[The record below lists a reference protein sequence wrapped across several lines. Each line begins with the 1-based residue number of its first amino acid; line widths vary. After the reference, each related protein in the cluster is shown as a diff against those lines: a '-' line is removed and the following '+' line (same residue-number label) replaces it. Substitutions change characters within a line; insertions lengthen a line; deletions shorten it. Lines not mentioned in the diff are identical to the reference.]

1 MPAVGTSCGVPIIM
15 ASNVQQR
22 QQHPCTTTEEP
33 KHQRARGAAGHQE
46 SATGECQ
53 QSWSRQRPPFDQ
65 QQQQEDLD
73 PEQDPQQHPSAPQE
87 SVHHHRI
94 PRLHELLHHQRKVP
108 PTLHAR
114 GRLLISEG
122 ARRREVRGCG
132 AGGGVLLC
140 CSLDALSRPA
150 KLLQFG
156 VLLLI
161 LLLATHGDLVQ
172 AEGNVG
178 CQFVRTLC
186 IPHSEVCYDDNIFG
200 KCIPTT
206 GVDVEDIEKTPL
218 TEDQSRVLATMLEE
232 LQGAGLGWDHP
243 YVQCRIQGSLFSLQ
257 RQQQLPP
264 NLCANLAPTPP
275 EFGDPASALAYV
287 RFTPPEPEAELD
299 YYEQPGGPAQFYP
312 ALRKKQVR
320 ESDADDL
327 YLNRM
332 LQDRRRLRHD
342 PSELEHF
349 GKMDAHGQSTQ
360 LDAPSIMD
368 AFLDTERQRIER
380 EQQLAAAEQ
389 DADRRAEQNRL
400 ELYQILAA
408 SEPDPQPYQRK
419 PAAQPNAMDQLEAI
433 VEQQQ
438 QRELKEQQEQAKAPV
453 YVPPEEVNESSEL
466 YFPDNFAPFKRARGR
481 SRGGLAEEVEDEQ
494 PKRSFFRELAG
505 EQGLV
510 QEPPLRFRHAETEVD
525 ATPELVKRRPAS
537 FKQLDPYDVGLQQQE
552 MAFESGLLRNSLTPL
567 EEEVML
573 ASNSFPRQAKSQRV
587 YTEGGLL
594 LMPQVE
600 QDTDGMQADEPENV
614 NQSLL
619 ANMLGF
625 ARHERLDVKKPGPL
639 LGPPSLG
646 SAELSNQLETEKARK
661 QEGHG
666 NKEVLPA
673 HIKGNAE
680 DDAHKKKKV
689 MKQLH
694 SAEDH
699 APHTVDTE
707 YVHVFVKNPIDS
719 WNDGQRI
726 MKELEQI
733 LHMQGFFSYLT
744 VQQHEVSFRVNSN
757 NPERKTAG
765 DVARTINENRGVK
778 NNIQRR
784 VGFYVLH
791 AGVGD
796 VIKDLQDPSVSSSRI
811 ELAEQGP
818 DVTHIMAY
826 MFAGAGA
833 AAVIVIFVTLILIK
847 RHDRKRDKL
856 GGLQSGIAGAETCSK
871 DYQELCRA
879 RMAGK
884 AGGGGNSTGG
894 AAGGG
899 SNEPAPSGRITSL
912 SKENEGRPPS
922 SRSSTSSWSEEPALT
937 NMDISTGHMVLS
949 YMEDHLRN
957 KGRLQREWEAL
968 CRYEAE
974 PSAREAASQPQ
985 CAGLN
990 RPGAP
995 LPYDHSRVV
1004 LNHLANAEGLDYVN
1018 ASTITDHDPRAPA
1031 YVAAQ
1036 GPLPSTLAHFWQMIW
1051 EQGAVVIVALCR
1063 LQENGEVA
1071 CARYWPEEGAE
1082 VYHIYEVHLV
1092 SEHIWCDDYLVRSFY
1107 LKNLRTSETRTV
1119 TQFHFL
1125 SWPHMGV
1132 PAQAKALLDFRRK
1145 VNKSYRGRRSCPIV
1159 VHGSAGAGRTG
1170 AYILLDLVLERMNK
1184 GAREI
1189 DIAATLEHLRDQR
1202 AGVVA
1207 TRQQFEF
1214 VLMAVAEEVHAIL
1227 KALPA
1232 NTSGEKRELDKDP
1245 VVGGGIGGSSSTTT
1259 KESLKEDKAQE
1270 AAEEEAPTSSSKAAA
1285 AAKKEKEKDKEEKQ
1299 AKDQAKVAEP
1309 RTPAKPAKQAKK

>member
-1 MPAVGTSCGVPIIM
+1 MPAVVTSCGVPIIM
-15 ASNVQQR
+15 ASNVQQQ
-22 QQHPCTTTEEP
+22 QQHPCTTSKET
-33 KHQRARGAAGHQE
+33 KHQRASGAAVKDEEAVGACHPAWPEHQLTNNQAE
-46 SATGECQ
+46 EQLPHLPVPS
-53 QSWSRQRPPFDQ
+53 DQ
-65 QQQQEDLD
+65 VL
-73 PEQDPQQHPSAPQE
+73 
-87 SVHHHRI
+87 HHRK
-94 PRLHELLHHQRKVP
+94 PRQHQLLHHQRRLP
-108 PTLHAR
+108 PTLPAR

-132 AGGGVLLC
+132 AGGGGLLC
-140 CSLDALSRPA
+140 CTLDLVNRPA
-150 KLLQFG
+150 KLLQIGF
-156 VLLLI
+156 LLAI

-218 TEDQSRVLATMLEE
+218 TEEQSRLLATMLEE

-243 YVQCRIQGSLFSLQ
+243 YVQCRIQGALFSLQ

-264 NLCANLAPTPP
+264 NLCANLAPVPP
-275 EFGDPASALAYV
+275 DFGDPASALAYV
-287 RFTPPEPEAELD
+287 RFTPPEPEPEIE
-299 YYEQPGGPAQFYP
+299 YYEQPGYP
-312 ALRKKQVR
+312 ALRKKQSV
-320 ESDADDL
+320 DDQDI

-342 PSELEHF
+342 PLELEHF
-349 GKMDAHGQSTQ
+349 GKMDGHVKGTQSEV
-360 LDAPSIMD
+360 DMPSIMD
-368 AFLDTERQRIER
+368 TFLDNERQRMER
-380 EQQLAAAEQ
+380 EEHQREAAEQ
-389 DADRRAEQNRL
+389 QNL

-419 PAAQPNAMDQLEAI
+419 PANAMDQLEAI

-438 QRELKEQQEQAKAPV
+438 QRELKQQREQERLEQEQQAKAPV

-466 YFPDNFAPFKRARGR
+466 YFPDNFTPFKRARGSSR
-481 SRGGLAEEVEDEQ
+481 SKLAEQEEQQEDQ
-494 PKRSFFRELAG
+494 PPKRSFFRELAG

-510 QEPPLRFRHAETEVD
+510 QEPLLNFQHAAPELETE
-525 ATPELVKRRPAS
+525 PELTKRRPIGLNPLES
-537 FKQLDPYDVGLQQQE
+537 NDLDAQQQE
-552 MAFESGLLRNSLTPL
+552 MAFESSLLRNSLTPL
-567 EEEVML
+567 EEEAML
-573 ASNSFPRQAKSQRV
+573 ASNSYPRQPKRQRV
-587 YTEGGLL
+587 YTEGGIL
-594 LMPQVE
+594 LMPQDE
-600 QDTDGMQADEPENV
+600 TQGFDQGMQGDEPENV
-614 NQSLL
+614 KQSLL
-619 ANMLGF
+619 ASMLGF

-639 LGPPSLG
+639 MGPPAPVS
-646 SAELSNQLETEKARK
+646 SEVTNQVDKEKARK
-661 QEGHG
+661 LDGG

-673 HIKGNAE
+673 HIKGSIE
-680 DDAHKKKKV
+680 DEAHKKKKV
-689 MKQLH
+689 MQQQH
-694 SAEDH
+694 SDEDH

-733 LHMQGFFSYLT
+733 LHMQGYFSYLT
-744 VQQHEVSFRVNSN
+744 VQQHEVSFRVNST

-796 VIKDLQDPSVSSSRI
+796 VIKDLQDPSVSSARI
-811 ELAEQGP
+811 ELAEEGP

-833 AAVIVIFVTLILIK
+833 AAVIVIFITLILIK

-884 AGGGGNSTGG
+884 GGSGGNGAGG
-894 AAGGG
+894 AGGG
-899 SNEPAPSGRITSL
+899 SNEPAHSGRITSL

-974 PSAREAASQPQ
+974 PSARVAASQPQ
-985 CAGLN
+985 CSGLN

-1125 SWPHMGV
+1125 SWPQMGV

-1245 VVGGGIGGSSSTTT
+1245 ALSSTT
-1259 KESLKEDKAQE
+1259 KEPLKEDKAKE

-1285 AAKKEKEKDKEEKQ
+1285 KEKEKENDKEQQPKS
-1299 AKDQAKVAEP
+1299 KEP
-1309 RTPAKPAKQAKK
+1309 PKEQPKEQKTPAKPAKQAKK

>member
-1 MPAVGTSCGVPIIM
+1 MPTCGGPVIM
-15 ASNVQQR
+15 ASNVHQQ
-22 QQHPCTTTEEP
+22 QSQQVQHPY
-33 KHQRARGAAGHQE
+33 A
-46 SATGECQ
+46 
-53 QSWSRQRPPFDQ
+53 
-65 QQQQEDLD
+65 
-73 PEQDPQQHPSAPQE
+73 
-87 SVHHHRI
+87 
-94 PRLHELLHHQRKVP
+94 
-108 PTLHAR
+108 
-114 GRLLISEG
+114 ISEDRQLH
-122 ARRREVRGCG
+122 RRRATKQSSESKHPKQCQIWPDQSSKRPRIRIGTASG
-132 AGGGVLLC
+132 SFLLC
-140 CSLDALSRPA
+140 PALNVLKEPSKFLPIG
-150 KLLQFG
+150 F
-156 VLLLI
+156 LLLVI
-161 LLLATHGDLVQ
+161 FLSTHGDFAE

-186 IPHSEVCYDDNIFG
+186 IPHTEVCYDDNIFG

-218 TEDQSRVLATMLEE
+218 TEDQSRLLATMLEE

-264 NLCANLAPTPP
+264 NLCANLAPVPP
-275 EFGDPASALAYV
+275 EYGDPASALAYV
-287 RFTPPEPEAELD
+287 RFTPPEPQIEGELD
-299 YYEQPGGPAQFYP
+299 YYEQQPGQLYP
-312 ALRKKQVR
+312 ILHKKQDTQDNGIN
-320 ESDADDL
+320 SIIHQL
-327 YLNRM
+327 Q

-342 PSELEHF
+342 PGELEHF
-349 GKMDAHGQSTQ
+349 GKLDQLGHGAQAAQLETPSVMDV
-360 LDAPSIMD
+360 
-368 AFLDTERQRIER
+368 FLDTERQRL
-380 EQQLAAAEQ
+380 EQQARLADQEQ
-389 DADRRAEQNRL
+389 EQQKQHERL

-419 PAAQPNAMDQLEAI
+419 MQANAMDTLESI
-433 VEQQQ
+433 VEQQ
-438 QRELKEQQEQAKAPV
+438 KEQQQQQQQEQEEKAPV
-453 YVPPEEVNESSEL
+453 YVPEDVNESSEL
-466 YFPDNFAPFKRARGR
+466 YIPDNFAPFKRVRGR
-481 SRGGLAEEVEDEQ
+481 GRNPIEVEEP
-494 PKRSFFRELAG
+494 PKRSFFRELASRNNAP
-505 EQGLV
+505 
-510 QEPPLRFRHAETEVD
+510 EPE
-525 ATPELVKRRPAS
+525 PEAMVKRRPP
-537 FKQLDPYDVGLQQQE
+537 FYDQQE
-552 MAFESGLLRNSLTPL
+552 LAFDTGLLHNSLTPL
-567 EEEVML
+567 QEEAML
-573 ASNSFPRQAKSQRV
+573 ASNTFPRTANGQRL

-594 LMPQVE
+594 MMPYNSD
-600 QDTDGMQADEPENV
+600 QDSDLDGMQADEPAATIK
-614 NQSLL
+614 QSLL

-625 ARHERLDVKKPGPL
+625 ARHERLDVKKPGPQ
-639 LGPPSLG
+639 LGPPKPAA
-646 SAELSNQLETEKARK
+646 AELNNHLETDKARSSK
-661 QEGHG
+661 QQ

-673 HIKGNAE
+673 HIKGSSNNDE

-689 MKQLH
+689 MQEQH

-707 YVHVFVKNPIDS
+707 YAHVFVKNPIDS
-719 WNDGQRI
+719 WYDGQRI
-726 MKELEQI
+726 MNELAQI
-733 LHMQGFFSYLT
+733 LHMQGYFSYLT
-744 VQQHEVSFRVNSN
+744 VQPHEVSFRVDSN

-765 DVARTINENRGVK
+765 DVARIINENRGVK

-796 VIKDLQDPSVSSSRI
+796 KIKDLSDPSVSASHI

-856 GGLQSGIAGAETCSK
+856 GGLQSGIAGTETCSK

-884 AGGGGNSTGG
+884 SGSGSGGSGATGTG
-894 AAGGG
+894 AAG
-899 SNEPAPSGRITSL
+899 EPAHSGRITSL

-985 CAGLN
+985 CVSLN

-1125 SWPHMGV
+1125 SWPQMGI
-1132 PAQAKALLDFRRK
+1132 PTQAKALLDFRRK

-1232 NTSGEKRELDKDP
+1232 NSSGEKRELDKDP
-1245 VVGGGIGGSSSTTT
+1245 ALTAAAPVAPGSCST
-1259 KESLKEDKAQE
+1259 KEPLKEDKAQE
-1270 AAEEEAPTSSSKAAA
+1270 AAEEEAPTSSIKAAA
-1285 AAKKEKEKDKEEKQ
+1285 EQQK
-1299 AKDQAKVAEP
+1299 
-1309 RTPAKPAKQAKK
+1309 TPAKKQQPQQAKK

>member
-1 MPAVGTSCGVPIIM
+1 M

-33 KHQRARGAAGHQE
+33 KHQRARRTVKDQE
-46 SATGECQ
+46 SSAGRACEQ
-53 QSWSRQRPPFDQ
+53 FWSNQRPPFHHHQ
-65 QQQQEDLD
+65 QK
-73 PEQDPQQHPSAPQE
+73 EQDRHPSAQQE
-87 SVHHHRI
+87 QVQHYRNKRAHRQ
-94 PRLHELLHHQRKVP
+94 LQHQLKLP
-108 PTLHAR
+108 
-114 GRLLISEG
+114 
-122 ARRREVRGCG
+122 
-132 AGGGVLLC
+132 LLC
-140 CSLDALSRPA
+140 CSLDALRHPA
-150 KLLQFG
+150 KLLPFG
-156 VLLLI
+156 ALLLI
-161 LLLATHGDLVQ
+161 LLLATHGDLAQ

-218 TEDQSRVLATMLEE
+218 TEEQSRVLATMLEE

-264 NLCANLAPTPP
+264 NLCANLAPAPP

-287 RFTPPEPEAELD
+287 RFTPPEPETELEF
-299 YYEQPGGPAQFYP
+299 YEQPGSPSQFFP

-320 ESDADDL
+320 ENDVEDV

-349 GKMDAHGQSTQ
+349 GKMDGHGQSAQ

-419 PAAQPNAMDQLEAI
+419 PAAQPIAMDQLEAI

-466 YFPDNFAPFKRARGR
+466 YFPDNFAPFKRTRGR
-481 SRGGLAEEVEDEQ
+481 SRGGLADEVEDEQ

-510 QEPPLRFRHAETEVD
+510 QEPPLSFRHSETELD
-525 ATPELVKRRPAS
+525 STPELAKRRPSA
-537 FKQLDPYDVGLQQQE
+537 FNQLDPYDVNLQNQE
-552 MAFESGLLRNSLTPL
+552 LAFESGLLRNSLTPL
-567 EEEVML
+567 EEEAML
-573 ASNSFPRQAKSQRV
+573 ASNSFPRQSKSQRV

-594 LMPQVE
+594 LMPQDAQ
-600 QDTDGMQADEPENV
+600 QDNDGMQADEPENV
-614 NQSLL
+614 KQSIL

-646 SAELSNQLETEKARK
+646 SSELSNQLETDKARK
-661 QEGHG
+661 LDGNG

-673 HIKGNAE
+673 HIKGNEE
-680 DDAHKKKKV
+680 DDAHKKKNV
-689 MKQLH
+689 MKQH

-733 LHMQGFFSYLT
+733 LHMQGYFSYLT

-884 AGGGGNSTGG
+884 SGNGSGGNSASG

-1245 VVGGGIGGSSSTTT
+1245 VVGSGGNSNSSSTT
-1259 KESLKEDKAQE
+1259 KEPLKEDKAQE

-1285 AAKKEKEKDKEEKQ
+1285 AAKKDKEEKQ
-1299 AKDQAKVAEP
+1299 AKDQSKDQPKVAEQ

>member
-1 MPAVGTSCGVPIIM
+1 M
-15 ASNVQQR
+15 ASNVQQQQQQRRQHTTTKVQQQR
-22 QQHPCTTTEEP
+22 QQQQQ
-33 KHQRARGAAGHQE
+33 QRQRQQTAA
-46 SATGECQ
+46 ATVVQRRQQGE
-53 QSWSRQRPPFDQ
+53 WSRQRLQ
-65 QQQQEDLD
+65 QQQLQ
-73 PEQDPQQHPSAPQE
+73 QQQPQQHNLIRNQQQQLAATPSTSQQQ
-87 SVHHHRI
+87 
-94 PRLHELLHHQRKVP
+94 QR
-108 PTLHAR
+108 R
-114 GRLLISEG
+114 RRLLIERS
-122 ARRREVRGCG
+122 RRQAKKAESGSGGCG
-132 AGGGVLLC
+132 RIC
-140 CSLDALSRPA
+140 CNLDALRQP
-150 KLLQFG
+150 LRQLQFG
-156 VLLLI
+156 SLSALLLL
-161 LLLATHGDLVQ
+161 LLLATHGDSVQ

-218 TEDQSRVLATMLEE
+218 TEDQSRLLATMLEE
-232 LQGAGLGWDHP
+232 LQGAGLGWDHH
-243 YVQCRIQGSLFSLQ
+243 YVQCRIQGALFSLQ

-264 NLCANLAPTPP
+264 NLCANLAPVQS
-275 EFGDPASALAYV
+275 EFDADPVSALAYV
-287 RFTPPEPEAELD
+287 RFSPPEQQQQQEQLD
-299 YYEQPGGPAQFYP
+299 GGNVDYFEEQPQAQRPAQFYP
-312 ALRKKQVR
+312 MLHKKQPQDSGFNSILH
-320 ESDADDL
+320 EL
-327 YLNRM
+327 Q

-342 PSELEHF
+342 PLELEHF
-349 GKMDAHGQSTQ
+349 GKLDGHTKSTQ
-360 LDAPSIMD
+360 MELPSVMD
-368 AFLDTERQRIER
+368 AFLETERQRIER
-380 EQQLAAAEQ
+380 EQQLRMAEQ
-389 DADRRAEQNRL
+389 DANQKAEQQNQL

-419 PAAQPNAMDQLEAI
+419 QQPANAMDQLEAI

-438 QRELKEQQEQAKAPV
+438 KQQQQLQQQQQQQMSDADQPQTQIF
-453 YVPPEEVNESSEL
+453 VPGEVNESSEL
-466 YFPDNFAPFKRARGR
+466 YFPDNYAPFKRRGD
-481 SRGGLAEEVEDEQ
+481 AVDAVEQ
-494 PKRSFFRELAG
+494 PKRSFFRELAN
-505 EQGLV
+505 EQGLP
-510 QEPPLRFRHAETEVD
+510 QEPLVELQEQ
-525 ATPELVKRRPAS
+525 PEMMKRRPSDNDINA
-537 FKQLDPYDVGLQQQE
+537 QE
-552 MAFESGLLRNSLTPL
+552 QELAFESSLRRNSLTPL
-567 EEEVML
+567 EEEAML
-573 ASNSFPRQAKSQRV
+573 ASNSYPRLLHNQRV

-594 LMPQVE
+594 MMPQDE
-600 QDTDGMQADEPENV
+600 LLDAPQADDPADLK
-614 NQSLL
+614 QSLL

-625 ARHERLDVKKPGPL
+625 ARHERLDVKKPGPQ
-639 LGPPSLG
+639 LGPP
-646 SAELSNQLETEKARK
+646 AELSNELGTEKPK
-661 QEGHG
+661 LKSEDG

-673 HIKGNAE
+673 HIKGGDVNE
-680 DDAHKKKKV
+680 PFKKKKV
-689 MKQLH
+689 IKEQH
-694 SAEDH
+694 SDEDH

-707 YVHVFVKNPIDS
+707 YAHVFVKNPIDS
-719 WNDGQRI
+719 WYDGQRI
-726 MKELEQI
+726 MNELAQI
-733 LHMQGFFSYLT
+733 LHMQGYFSYLT
-744 VQQHEVSFRVNSN
+744 VQPHEVSFRVDSN
-757 NPERKTAG
+757 NPERKTAA
-765 DVARTINENRGVK
+765 DVARYINENRGVK

-796 VIKDLQDPSVSSSRI
+796 KVKDLRDPSVSASRI

-856 GGLQSGIAGAETCSK
+856 GGLQSGISGAESCSK
-871 DYQELCRA
+871 DYQDLCRA

-884 AGGGGNSTGG
+884 NGNATPGTGNGGNGG
-894 AAGGG
+894 ATA
-899 SNEPAPSGRITSL
+899 SETAHSGRITSL

-974 PSAREAASQPQ
+974 PSARDAASQPQ
-985 CAGLN
+985 CANLN

-1063 LQENGEVA
+1063 LQENGDVA

-1125 SWPHMGV
+1125 SWPQNGV
-1132 PAQAKALLDFRRK
+1132 PPQAKALLDFRRK
-1145 VNKSYRGRRSCPIV
+1145 VNKSYRGRSCPIV

-1170 AYILLDLVLERMNK
+1170 SYILLDLVLGRMNK

-1207 TRQQFEF
+1207 TRLQFEF

-1232 NTSGEKRELDKDP
+1232 NTSGEKRELDKDA
-1245 VVGGGIGGSSSTTT
+1245 GGAA
-1259 KESLKEDKAQE
+1259 KEPLKEDKAQE

-1285 AAKKEKEKDKEEKQ
+1285 KEKEKEKDKKGKDKEKDKEKEKEQ
-1299 AKDQAKVAEP
+1299 TKAAAEQK
-1309 RTPAKPAKQAKK
+1309 TPAKTTSAKQTTAKK